1 MVEAKANAWGVAF
14 WEEPPGEEHTLLKL
28 GCTFSD
34 SIVGI
39 GHCNFLHNSYNAM
52 RGPPLLVF
60 TITCNGLPSR
70 GSEMFLESAAFF
82 FLGWFW
88 SMCIHCI
95 DMQIVEGI
103 SAATMLFKLFCLA
116 CILWEY

>member
-1 MVEAKANAWGVAF
+1 MNESTEITTKT
-14 WEEPPGEEHTLLKL
+14 EP
-28 GCTFSD
+28 
-34 SIVGI
+34 
-39 GHCNFLHNSYNAM
+39 
-52 RGPPLLVF
+52 LV
-60 TITCNGLPSR
+60 IENIHGLPSR

-88 SMCIHCI
+88 SLCIHCI

-116 CILWEY
+116 CILWDY